1 MSWLRIKTVVYR
13 QFYALWRS
21 PPKWF
26 DVVVWPMVDV
36 LVWGALGVYVAQQNP
51 TSKASAPFLLAGI
64 MLFHVLYQSQIAVAT
79 GFMEETWSRNLLN
92 MMTTP
97 LRETEYALG
106 LAIYGFIKLA
116 LGMCGVIVAALLFFQ
131 FHLSDVGWALVP
143 ITFILMLVGWGCSQF
158 VIGLILRFGQSAEI
172 LAWGTLFVI
181 MALSGVF
188 NPPEAL
194 PPALRPISQVLPT
207 THAFTA
213 MRTSLSGQPFA
224 WSDIGIGIAGA
235 FVVAALGYWFVVAM
249 LNTFRRR
256 GFVTRFS

>member
-1 MSWLRIKTVVYR
+1 MSWLRIMTVVSR

-51 TSKASAPFLLAGI
+51 TSKASAPYLLAGI

-106 LAIYGFIKLA
+106 LAIYGFIKLG
-116 LGMCGVIVAALLFFQ
+116 LGMCGVVGAAFLFYRFN
-131 FHLSDVGWALVP
+131 
-143 ITFILMLVGWGCSQF
+143 
-158 VIGLILRFGQSAEI
+158 IGE
-172 LAWGTLFVI
+172 V
-181 MALSGVF
+181 
-188 NPPEAL
+188 
-194 PPALRPISQVLPT
+194 
-207 THAFTA
+207 
-213 MRTSLSGQPFA
+213 
-224 WSDIGIGIAGA
+224 
-235 FVVAALGYWFVVAM
+235 
-249 LNTFRRR
+249 
-256 GFVTRFS
+256 